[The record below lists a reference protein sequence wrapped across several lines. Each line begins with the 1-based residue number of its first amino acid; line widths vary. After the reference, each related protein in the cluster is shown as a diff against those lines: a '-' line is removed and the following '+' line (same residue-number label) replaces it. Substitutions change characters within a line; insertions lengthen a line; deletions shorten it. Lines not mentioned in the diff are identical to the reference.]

1 MCTSLKA
8 GCSKSIFRW
17 LGREPCGRWLT
28 VCWSSNWTMRS
39 HCPFLTPVPGE
50 VCFTT
55 AALCAHRSSPLVTA
69 VSEQKNVSK
78 EPSSA
83 VRRGRWGD
91 RGSTGLSLRASV
103 RLRDQLSLGAA
114 PALPA
119 WEFNQRNNSRPPRRG
134 SGASKCAVSGSVPGQ
149 PVPGMWPGLLEIC

>member
-1 MCTSLKA
+1 MLYNC
-8 GCSKSIFRW
+8 
-17 LGREPCGRWLT
+17 
-28 VCWSSNWTMRS
+28 
-39 HCPFLTPVPGE
+39 
-50 VCFTT
+50 
-55 AALCAHRSSPLVTA
+55 SPLHTQKQPSVVTT
-69 VSEQKNVSK
+69 VSEQKNVAK

-83 VRRGRWGD
+83 VRKGRQGD
-91 RGSTGLSLRASV
+91 RGSTSLSVRASV
-103 RLRDQLSLGAA
+103 RLQDQLSLRAA